1 MGEPGGTTERRRCY
15 RCGEL
20 EQETLPLRLL
30 PGSRHL
36 VLCPACYAFI
46 WGWGEE
52 QAQERARRARRMQ
65 QRERSQEP

>member
-46 WGWGEE
+46 WGERPVRLKPPKSGE
-52 QAQERARRARRMQ
+52 RRH
-65 QRERSQEP
+65 